1 MDINENIKA
10 WLTNDEVPQE
20 LKNEIKKMDETA
32 LKNAFFQE
40 MQFGTAGLRGII
52 APGPN
57 SMNVL
62 TVKRATIGYGLFIK
76 KHYSYMYMEKPI
88 VVIAHDNRHMHDEF
102 TNIVAQTL
110 NNMGINTIVFD
121 SLRPTPLLSYAIKF
135 FKAQGGV
142 MITASHNPKEYNGYK
157 VYDNNGCQLSTDNSM
172 EVTKLIDDNNILPPY
187 NEHIVENKGTNS
199 IANHDVDDCFIN
211 DCKKVC
217 LNPQEEKKI
226 KVVFTPQHGC
236 SAVLGVRILKELG
249 YDVYP
254 VEEQMVPDPDFGAT
268 QSPNPEKPEA
278 YIKAI
283 ELAKKVGADLIVST
297 DPDADRCGIGYL
309 SSNGEYVL
317 QTGNQTGAALIQYIL
332 NERKKRNLIPS
343 DNPVIIQSIVT
354 ASLGS
359 RIAKSFGVNT
369 IKVLTGFK
377 YLAGKMEEISK
388 DDPKRFQFAY
398 EESYGYIV
406 RDICRDK
413 NSIESLAIIS
423 EMINHYYLK
432 GLRLDQV
439 MDKIYDE
446 FGYTFNKNIELYFN
460 SSEASAAGSKLD
472 VLRKHMPT
480 SLLGRKIIK
489 VEDFKNQYSY
499 DPSNPTEKEIMNT
512 LPVENV
518 LILHMEDGCFFAVR
532 PSGTE
537 PKIKFYYECRGTNR
551 EEVHSLPEKFHA
563 EIAKIIG

>member
-10 WLTNDEVPQE
+10 WLTNDEVSQE

-76 KHYSYMYMEKPI
+76 KHYSYMENPT

-142 MITASHNPKEYNGYK
+142 MITASHNPREYNGYK

-172 EVTKLIDDNNILPPY
+172 EVTRLIDDNNILPPY

-254 VEEQMVPDPDFGAT
+254 VEEQMVPDPDFSAT

-332 NERKKRNLIPS
+332 NERKNRNLIPS

-354 ASLGS
+354 SSLGS

-472 VLRKHMPT
+472 VLRAHMPT

-499 DPSNPTEKEIMNT
+499 DPSNPNKKEIMNT

-518 LILHMEDGCFFAVR
+518 LILHMEDSCFFAVR

>member
-76 KHYSYMYMEKPI
+76 KHYSYMEKPI

-499 DPSNPTEKEIMNT
+499 NPSNPTEKEIMNT

>member
-1 MDINENIKA
+1 
-10 WLTNDEVPQE
+10 
-20 LKNEIKKMDETA
+20 
-32 LKNAFFQE
+32 
-40 MQFGTAGLRGII
+40 
-52 APGPN
+52 
-57 SMNVL
+57 
-62 TVKRATIGYGLFIK
+62 
-76 KHYSYMYMEKPI
+76 MEKPI

-102 TNIVAQTL
+102 TNIVAHTL

-377 YLAGKMEEISK
+377 YLAEKMEEISK

>member
-76 KHYSYMYMEKPI
+76 KHYSYMEKPI
-88 VVIAHDNRHMHDEF
+88 VVITHDNRHMHDEF

-187 NEHIVENKGTNS
+187 NEHIVENKGTNN

-377 YLAGKMEEISK
+377 YLAGKMEEIST